1 MAHYIA
7 IIVPSDNG
15 DWRVLFPDIA
25 GCEAQGFNL
34 DEARMAAV
42 HALDERLKENGA
54 GLQQPR
60 DLSAIERDQEWLSRH
75 GIDLSKAIVT
85 MVSLVA

>member
-7 IIVPSDNG
+7 ILVPCDNG
-15 DWRVLFPDIA
+15 DWRVLFPDVA
-25 GCEAQGFNL
+25 ECEARGFNL

-42 HALDERLKENGA
+42 AALDQCVRENGN
-54 GLQQPR
+54 GLPPPR
-60 DLSAIERDQEWLSRH
+60 HLAEIERDGEWLSRN

-85 MVSLVA
+85 MVSLVT

>member
-7 IIVPSDNG
+7 IIVPADSG

-25 GCEAQGFNL
+25 ECEARGFNL

-42 HALDERLKENGA
+42 HALDKRLKENGS
-54 GLQQPR
+54 GLRQPR
-60 DLSAIERDQEWLSRH
+60 DLSEIERDDEWLSRN
-75 GIDLSKAIVT
+75 GVDLSKAIVT
-85 MVSLVA
+85 MVSLVT

>member
-7 IIVPSDNG
+7 IIVPRDDG

-25 GCEAQGFNL
+25 ECEAWGFNL
-34 DEARMAAV
+34 DEARVAAV
-42 HALDERLKENGA
+42 TALDKCLKNGSN
-54 GLQQPR
+54 GLPQPR
-60 DLSAIERDQEWLSRH
+60 DLAEIERDNDWLSRN